1 MFKGVGLR
9 SRKRKKLGKSVEED
23 FSIADIDI
31 EGFTKKLIEI
41 RNKIERDLGEEDFE
55 HFRKVERWG
64 KVSSA
69 LGFASGALI
78 PNPLSAA
85 LISIGKTTR
94 WTIAAHHILHN
105 GYDRIDNVPKRYKSF
120 GFAKG
125 WRRYLDWFDWIEPKA
140 WDREHNILHHFRLG
154 ERFDPDVFQFN
165 VERVRSMDIP
175 KESKKLIMAMF
186 ALTWKWTYY
195 APSTTKMYTMAKPS
209 YGNKDKSNDR
219 LYLFDA
225 VYLPWTKQGKRLWKK
240 SYLPYFVGNFVVIP
254 AAFGILSPVASFNIF
269 WNLVFAELLTNLHT
283 FLIIVPNDTGDDLY
297 RFDSP
302 IKNRSD
308 FYIRQIIGSVNYKTG
323 TDLNDFFHGWL
334 NYQIEHHVWPDL
346 TLKQYQKV
354 QPKLKK
360 LCLEYGVPYRQ
371 ESVFKR
377 FSKLFDI
384 LDGSASMKVF
394 KK

>member
-1 MFKGVGLR
+1 MGRGDN
-9 SRKRKKLGKSVEED
+9 RKTRKMM
-23 FSIADIDI
+23 
-31 EGFTKKLIEI
+31 
-41 RNKIERDLGEEDFE
+41 
-55 HFRKVERWG
+55 
-64 KVSSA
+64 
-69 LGFASGALI
+69 
-78 PNPLSAA
+78 
-85 LISIGKTTR
+85 
-94 WTIAAHHILHN
+94 
-105 GYDRIDNVPKRYKSF
+105 
-120 GFAKG
+120 
-125 WRRYLDWFDWIEPKA
+125 RRKA
-140 WDREHNILHHFRLG
+140 WRKLKARL
-154 ERFDPDVFQFN
+154 
-165 VERVRSMDIP
+165 

-283 FLIIVPNDTGDDLY
+283 FLIIVPNHTGDDLY